1 MNTNVK
7 NNEASPSGQRT
18 FPRRFGWVFGIGVV
32 IWVVAVIGVVVSNPG
47 EQAHRDAL
55 ANKPY
60 CQYHNY
66 LLFSTMTTI
75 ELSGEERKVSTGFL
89 GTVTTSDISQ

>member
-1 MNTNVK
+1 MNTDVK
-7 NNEASPSGQRT
+7 HYEESPSAQRT
-18 FPRRFGWVFGIGVV
+18 FPRRIGWTFSTWMV
-32 IWVVAVIGVVVSNPG
+32 IWVVAVIGVAVSNPG

-75 ELSGEERKVSTGFL
+75 ELSGEERKVSTGFF
-89 GTVTTSDISQ
+89 GTVTTSDNAQ